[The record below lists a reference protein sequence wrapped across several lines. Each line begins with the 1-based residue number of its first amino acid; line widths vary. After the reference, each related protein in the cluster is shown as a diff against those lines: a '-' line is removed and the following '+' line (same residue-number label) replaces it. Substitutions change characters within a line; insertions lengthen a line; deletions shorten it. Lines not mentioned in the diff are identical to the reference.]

1 MGRPFKAI
9 YRNGTLV
16 PLQPL
21 DLPEESSVE
30 LELVEQVKVMPP
42 PSARLN
48 ELGEGVEKSAEK
60 SDHPPVYL
68 IAGLFTRDELHERR

>member
-1 MGRPFKAI
+1 MGRRFKAI

-30 LELVEQVKVMPP
+30 LELVAQVKVMPP
-42 PSARLN
+42 PIVRPN
-48 ELGEGVEKSAEK
+48 ELGGVEKSPEK
-60 SDHPPVYL
+60 SDHPPVYR